1 MPPLYGGAG
10 PREVGGREGEQV
22 DSGDGKLFCLI
33 NPSLPQGVTRPPLP
47 PPPDARVV
55 RTRTRA
61 RTHARTHGL
70 GWSHRVS
77 HLSRTHS
84 PRGRSVACGWL

>member
-10 PREVGGREGEQV
+10 PGEAGGREGEQV
-22 DSGDGKLFCLI
+22 DSGDGKLLCLI
-33 NPSLPQGVTRPPLP
+33 NPSLPQGVTRPPP
-47 PPPDARVV
+47 PHP
-55 RTRTRA
+55 RTPGLYA
-61 RTHARTHGL
+61 SARTHGL

-84 PRGRSVACGWL
+84 PRRRPVACGWL